1 MGIFDNEKAEKESTS
16 KEHYFYVERKMTIWV
31 RERHCIEAE
40 SKQDAIEKMIVEF
53 KDNECEDTTSYYE
66 QEHLHETETPMS
78 IEGNEGNATC
88 ELYYGTNQEE
98 FIIDNLGKTTI

>member
-1 MGIFDNEKAEKESTS
+1 MGIFDNEKAERELAS

-78 IEGNEGNATC
+78 IEDNDGNATA
-88 ELYYGTNQEE
+88 ELYYGDRQTE